1 MVRSAQQGCPRQGPW
16 PRGPC
21 TLSKNV
27 LSGIQARRWGFP
39 SSVVKGRHWTVGIK
53 REGDGRPLPL
63 FLCKISLYPWF
74 LWVKEKLSKKGFVE
88 EIC

>member
-1 MVRSAQQGCPRQGPW
+1 MVRSAQQGCPRQGPR
-16 PRGPC
+16 PCRPC
-21 TLSKNV
+21 TLSKKV

-63 FLCKISLYPWF
+63 FLCKISLYPWI
-74 LWVKEKLSKKGFVE
+74 L
-88 EIC
+88 